1 MKKKIAILGSTGSI
15 GKSLINILKKNKD
28 QFEIVLIST
37 NKNYKEVIKQVS
49 SFKVR
54 NVIIKDKISFE
65 KFLITKPKN
74 VNVYNDFKCFKK
86 IFQKKIHYTMCAI
99 SGLAGLEPTLDI
111 INHTEH
117 IAIANK
123 EALICGWNLIKKKL
137 LINKTSFIPVDSEHF
152 SIWYALK
159 NNPINNIDE
168 IYLTASGGPFVNFSK
183 EKIKKAKISEALK
196 HPNWS
201 MGNKISI
208 DSATMMNKI
217 FELIEAKNIF
227 NIKFKKFSIIIH
239 PDSYVHSLIK
249 FNDGMTKII
258 VHDTTM
264 KIPILNSMKLNK
276 FISLKTKKIDIK
288 KLNNLKLQKVNYSKF
303 PLDKILKLIED
314 KTSLFDTVIVA
325 TNDKLVELF
334 LSHKIKFTD
343 IHKYLIYIINL
354 KEFRSYKK
362 VEAKSL
368 SDIIIVKDEVNNFI
382 NKKYKN

>member
-49 SFKVR
+49 TFKVR

-86 IFQKKIHYTMCAI
+86 IFQKRIHYTMSAI

-123 EALICGWNLIKKKL
+123 ESLICGWNLIKKKL

-354 KEFRSYKK
+354 KEFRTYKK

-368 SDIIIVKDEVNNFI
+368 SDIIIVKDKVNNFI